1 MVPSPALKD
10 KPRGALPE
18 PNAARRRRLR
28 EEWGFT
34 ELEFREVVNSGLL
47 VEIADTVAAGA
58 APQQARKWWTGG
70 IARIA
75 NAQDAEPTS
84 LINSVYIAE
93 VVAFVESG
101 ALTTLS
107 EGVDGGD

>member
-1 MVPSPALKD
+1 MLCLSLTPPD
-10 KPRGALPE
+10 
-18 PNAARRRRLR
+18 
-28 EEWGFT
+28 
-34 ELEFREVVNSGLL
+34 
-47 VEIADTVAAGA
+47 AAGA